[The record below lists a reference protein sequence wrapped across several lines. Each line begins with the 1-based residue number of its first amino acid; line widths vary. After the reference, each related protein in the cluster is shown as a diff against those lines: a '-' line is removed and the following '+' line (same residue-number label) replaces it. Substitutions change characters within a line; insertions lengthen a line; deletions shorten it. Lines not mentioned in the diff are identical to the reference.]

1 MDERIMKVLEAA
13 GARIADLEAD
23 LAEYKDA
30 NTYVC
35 GQRDAA
41 LDEIKGQR
49 DAALDEIKGQK
60 AEIERLN
67 KSVDS
72 EKESANYWYKEY
84 IKLEKSIKALTA
96 DRANVEAV
104 D

>member
-30 NTYVC
+30 NTFVC

-41 LDEIKGQR
+41 LDEIASLKSDV
-49 DAALDEIKGQK
+49 DA
-60 AEIERLN
+60 LN
-67 KSVDS
+67 KAVDS

>member
-23 LAEYKDA
+23 LAEYNDA

-41 LDEIKGQR
+41 LDEIEG
-49 DAALDEIKGQK
+49 LK

-67 KSVDS
+67 KAVDS

-84 IKLEKSIKALTA
+84 NKLEKDIKAHTA
-96 DRANVEAV
+96 DRATVEAV

>member
-41 LDEIKGQR
+41 LDEIESLKSDV
-49 DAALDEIKGQK
+49 DA
-60 AEIERLN
+60 LN
-67 KSVDS
+67 KAVDS

>member
-23 LAEYKDA
+23 LAEYKES

-41 LDEIKGQR
+41 LDEIESLKS
-49 DAALDEIKGQK
+49 DAEA
-60 AEIERLN
+60 LN
-67 KSVDS
+67 KAVDS
-72 EKESANYWYKEY
+72 EKERANYWYKEY

>member
-41 LDEIKGQR
+41 LDEIEGQK
-49 DAALDEIKGQK
+49 AEIEGQK

-84 IKLEKSIKALTA
+84 IKLEKAIKALTS
-96 DRANVEAV
+96 DRANAEAV

>member
-41 LDEIKGQR
+41 LDKIELIKA
-49 DAALDEIKGQK
+49 D
-60 AEIERLN
+60 IEKRN
-67 KSVDS
+67 RASDS
-72 EKESANYWYKEY
+72 EKESANYWYEEY
-84 IKLEKSIKALTA
+84 IKLEKRLELLTA
-96 DRANVEAV
+96 DQVNVKAV

>member
-35 GQRDAA
+35 GQRDTA
-41 LDEIKGQR
+41 LDEIES
-49 DAALDEIKGQK
+49 LK
-60 AEIERLN
+60 ADVEALN
-67 KSVDS
+67 KAVDS

>member
-41 LDEIKGQR
+41 LDEI
-49 DAALDEIKGQK
+49 EGQK
-60 AEIERLN
+60 SEIERLN
-67 KSVDS
+67 RAVDS
-72 EKESANYWYKEY
+72 EKASANYWYKEY

>member
-41 LDEIKGQR
+41 LDEI
-49 DAALDEIKGQK
+49 EGQK

-67 KSVDS
+67 KAVDS
-72 EKESANYWYKEY
+72 EKESANYWYTACSN
-84 IKLEKSIKALTA
+84 LEKHIEALTA

-104 D
+104 G

>member
-41 LDEIKGQR
+41 LDEI
-49 DAALDEIKGQK
+49 EGQK

-67 KSVDS
+67 RAVDS
-72 EKESANYWYKEY
+72 EKASANYWYTEHVR
-84 IKLEKSIKALTA
+84 IEKSIKALTA

>member
-41 LDEIKGQR
+41 LDEI
-49 DAALDEIKGQK
+49 EGQK
-60 AEIERLN
+60 AEIERIN

>member
-41 LDEIKGQR
+41 LDEI
-49 DAALDEIKGQK
+49 EGQK
-60 AEIERLN
+60 AEIERIN

-84 IKLEKSIKALTA
+84 IRLEKSIKALTA

>member
-41 LDEIKGQR
+41 LDEI
-49 DAALDEIKGQK
+49 EGQK
-60 AEIERLN
+60 SEIERLN
-67 KSVDS
+67 RAVDS

>member
-35 GQRDAA
+35 GQRDALQEE
-41 LDEIKGQR
+41 LDGIK
-49 DAALDEIKGQK
+49 E
-60 AEIERLN
+60 EIERLN
-67 KSVDS
+67 RSVKFES
-72 EKESANYWYKEY
+72 EAKMFWFREYEKE
-84 IKLEKSIKALTA
+84 KSRADAL
-96 DRANVEAV
+96 
-104 D
+104 